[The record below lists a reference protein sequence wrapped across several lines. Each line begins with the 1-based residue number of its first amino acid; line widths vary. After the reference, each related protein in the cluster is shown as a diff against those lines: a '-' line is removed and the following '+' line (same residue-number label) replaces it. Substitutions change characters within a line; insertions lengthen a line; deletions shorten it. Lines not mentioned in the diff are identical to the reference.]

1 MFVEKKEAA
10 LKKTKKGKDE
20 DVDMEESKV
29 DDSKQK
35 QKIFSQALNSEE
47 YKTLIKFFAQ
57 ELPTLALELGNVKE
71 FPTVEKL
78 AK

>member
-1 MFVEKKEAA
+1 
-10 LKKTKKGKDE
+10 
-20 DVDMEESKV
+20 MEESKV